1 LPVTQTVTVN
11 QPVTPTFAQVAA
23 ICSGGTF
30 TLPTTSIN
38 GIPGSWLPAINNTAT
53 TTYTFTPSA
62 GQCALPVTQTVTV
75 NQPVTP
81 TFAQV
86 AAICSGGTFTLP
98 TTSINGIL
106 GSWLP
111 AINNTATTTYTFT
124 PSAGQ
129 CALPVTQT
137 VTVNQPVTPTFS
149 ADIIYGCAPLTVNF
163 TNTTPNS
170 INCIWTIGDGT
181 ILTGISNVTNVF
193 SSEGCFDVTL
203 SSSGSDGCIS
213 MFMESNLVCVEVS
226 PVADFFTDNTIL
238 TQDDL
243 DINFIN
249 TSTGAVDYIWNFG
262 DNSALNTEENP
273 YHEYF
278 FTESAYT
285 IMLIATS
292 SLGCID
298 TAYSSITMA
307 EQLLYFI
314 PNTFTPDGDLKN
326 NSFQPVFTSG
336 FDPYNF
342 NMLIFN
348 RWGEILFETNNAA
361 IGWDGTY
368 NGDYVQDGVYTW
380 KIEFKAKENDKKHF
394 LSGHVNLFR

>member
-1 LPVTQTVTVN
+1 
-11 QPVTPTFAQVAA
+11 
-23 ICSGGTF
+23 
-30 TLPTTSIN
+30 
-38 GIPGSWLPAINNTAT
+38 
-53 TTYTFTPSA
+53 
-62 GQCALPVTQTVTV
+62 
-75 NQPVTP
+75 
-81 TFAQV
+81 
-86 AAICSGGTFTLP
+86 
-98 TTSINGIL
+98 
-106 GSWLP
+106 
-111 AINNTATTTYTFT
+111 
-124 PSAGQ
+124 
-129 CALPVTQT
+129 
-137 VTVNQPVTPTFS
+137 
-149 ADIIYGCAPLTVNF
+149 
-163 TNTTPNS
+163 
-170 INCIWTIGDGT
+170 
-181 ILTGISNVTNVF
+181 
-193 SSEGCFDVTL
+193 
-203 SSSGSDGCIS
+203 